1 MHKNP
6 AIAPVSLLSRA
17 KQEAQEIGLV
27 TLYFLFCFSVVLA
40 LKKLLLASYDIEVYV
55 LSTVVISALI
65 VAKVVVVLDKTRAG
79 TRFETTRA
87 LGLAAL
93 YKTLVYT
100 AVTAGVLFLEKLV
113 HAYRE
118 SGALGEAIL
127 TMWAHR
133 DRNMILAK
141 VLCVGLAFAGYHL
154 YTGLDR
160 QLGEGT
166 LRRLVMTRGGQP
178 TSRPSVHSPHAQQT
192 NMDSATDAI
201 NE

>member
-79 TRFETTRA
+79 TRFETTHV

-100 AVTAGVLFLEKLV
+100 AVTAG
-113 HAYRE
+113 
-118 SGALGEAIL
+118 I
-127 TMWAHR
+127 
-133 DRNMILAK
+133 
-141 VLCVGLAFAGYHL
+141 LAFAGYHL